1 MCRVDKKFQELVP
14 NLTLYRGLGG
24 QEYMLTKL
32 ELLHKPK
39 ERLCNCLIFIPWN
52 LELQHRRISRVF
64 ILKTLLTFSQ

>member
-32 ELLHKPK
+32 ELHKPK
-39 ERLCNCLIFIPWN
+39 EKLCNCLIFIPWN